1 MGATFSPVKQSSVSA
16 SEALADNLSRRRR
29 AYREAQAGA
38 RGVSF
43 DGKRK
48 KNDMRP
54 RVVFVGT
61 ATATATATI
70 MTGGE
75 GQ

>member
-1 MGATFSPVKQSSVSA
+1 MAC
-16 SEALADNLSRRRR
+16 
-29 AYREAQAGA
+29 REAQAGA

-48 KNDMRP
+48 KNDLSA
-54 RVVFVGT
+54 RVVFVGTAT